1 MSIEKNT
8 VNMAKLV
15 NVGEELRIFIILVFL
30 LFCIGNFFKKEKIG

>member
-15 NVGEELRIFIILVFL
+15 NVGEEFKDIHYTSLSTFLYWKIFLQR
-30 LFCIGNFFKKEKIG
+30 KK